1 MSYDF
6 NALEASASK
15 LISDGRPAD
24 ALKIYFYMAS
34 GDPSLDGGY
43 LGWRIGQCYEA
54 LGDLH
59 AAAYWHGRAVEENPD
74 VRKDSAEAITRIGEL
89 SIDEFI
95 VAKAPVLPTS
105 LAG

>member
-1 MSYDF
+1 MSCDF
-6 NALEASASK
+6 NALEASAGK
-15 LISDGRPAD
+15 LMRGGRRAD

-43 LGWRIGQCYEA
+43 LGWRIGQCSEA

-59 AAAYWHGRAVEENPD
+59 AAAYWHGRAVEENPE
-74 VRKDSAEAITRIGEL
+74 VRKESADAITHIGEL
-89 SIDEFI
+89 PIDEYI
-95 VAKAPVLPTS
+95 VAEGTVLPAS